1 MYCSRIDVCS
11 SSRRACNFVSMMC
24 LSSGNARSQGSK
36 QCTSTPGTDTTCT
49 EKQSTSWHLCHYR
62 GQEGFW
68 LEDYHI
74 VNECK
79 ATGEK
84 PAQPLWHAKDPQHA
98 SMHAG
103 RTLRQIETTCKT
115 PRYNVP
121 CWERRKEREGKQ
133 RGQITKSVKHNA
145 LPKDFFFLFYSCPCQ
160 LRRSFMQ
167 QENRWQALLT
177 RTLMC
182 HAWRRI
188 LGILTRLEAFVRD
201 NIVPKQMN

>member
-1 MYCSRIDVCS
+1 MCIAMSIAPPPEHCECYQRCIVFCIVTTPLTQLPDLQCSVQISIAYQKVLRENPPQDILRPPLWHISSPAVPKMYCSRIDVCS

-121 CWERRKEREGKQ
+121 C
-133 RGQITKSVKHNA
+133 
-145 LPKDFFFLFYSCPCQ
+145 
-160 LRRSFMQ
+160 
-167 QENRWQALLT
+167 
-177 RTLMC
+177 
-182 HAWRRI
+182 
-188 LGILTRLEAFVRD
+188 
-201 NIVPKQMN
+201 

>member
-1 MYCSRIDVCS
+1 MLRENPPQDILRPPLWHISSPAVPKMYCSRIDVCS

-121 CWERRKEREGKQ
+121 C
-133 RGQITKSVKHNA
+133 
-145 LPKDFFFLFYSCPCQ
+145 
-160 LRRSFMQ
+160 
-167 QENRWQALLT
+167 
-177 RTLMC
+177 
-182 HAWRRI
+182 
-188 LGILTRLEAFVRD
+188 
-201 NIVPKQMN
+201 